1 MTNSSGRSLSLM
13 STMTNDEGTSTSSDL
28 KFEEITPSTISP
40 STDSYSF
47 REDSCSYSASSSHSS
62 SESMP
67 LSMLLLKMAESEDDI
82 SFAEHGYVQTIVI
95 CNTLQGKLFQGEICR
110 ATNANKH
117 YGDVGSLDAIKR
129 TEKLLHNQGISMVP
143 CNDDEDEFAEDI
155 TFCVDED
162 VVKEGQIL
170 KQLTCQ
176 SQPAGDYI
184 AKYVDF
190 FEDSDYYY
198 LVMEYVN
205 GITLQSFVDQALI
218 YLADGRLSRSS
229 YTVVVKY
236 IMWQLITTIQW
247 MQDVH
252 QCVHLDLNLSNIM
265 LTSNDSKEIFIE
277 SSDGQIRIH
286 SDVSIKLVDFGVAE
300 MYRNKSSD
308 FECDKQSLSLDHC
321 QSQCPNQIEGQSY
334 NAKAH
339 DMWCIGHILFEL
351 MTGSKLYDAE
361 DTFHGNIDGG
371 LKALYDGTLPQYL
384 TSIGLLNCF
393 MMRSFSVLKG
403 LLTVD
408 EDKRWTATK
417 MMQHSWFKNYHQNNT
432 PSVVLKNER
441 DVVKMQSVSVDKE
454 LSNLLLNFSFYD
466 D

>member
-28 KFEEITPSTISP
+28 KFEGITPSTISP

-82 SFAEHGYVQTIVI
+82 SFAEHGYVQTNVI

-110 ATNANKH
+110 TTNANKH
-117 YGDVGSLDAIKR
+117 YGDVGSLVAIKR
-129 TEKLLHNQGISMVP
+129 TEKLQHNQGISMVP
-143 CNDDEDEFAEDI
+143 CNDDKDEDEFAEDM

-170 KQLTCQ
+170 KQLSSHCH
-176 SQPAGDYI
+176 SAGDHI

-190 FEDSDYYY
+190 FEDSDHYY

-205 GITLQSFVDQALI
+205 GITLQSFVDQALV
-218 YLADGRLSRSS
+218 YLSDGRLSRSS
-229 YTVVVKY
+229 YTVTVKS
-236 IMWQLITTIQW
+236 IMWQLITTIQY
-247 MQDVH
+247 MQDIH

-265 LTSNDSKEIFIE
+265 LTSNDSNEIFME

-286 SDVSIKLVDFGVAE
+286 SDISIKLVDFGVTE
-300 MYRNKSSD
+300 MYRNKFSD

-321 QSQCPNQIEGQSY
+321 Q
-334 NAKAH
+334 
-339 DMWCIGHILFEL
+339 
-351 MTGSKLYDAE
+351 
-361 DTFHGNIDGG
+361 
-371 LKALYDGTLPQYL
+371 
-384 TSIGLLNCF
+384 
-393 MMRSFSVLKG
+393 R
-403 LLTVD
+403 
-408 EDKRWTATK
+408 
-417 MMQHSWFKNYHQNNT
+417 
-432 PSVVLKNER
+432 
-441 DVVKMQSVSVDKE
+441 
-454 LSNLLLNFSFYD
+454 
-466 D
+466 